1 MNEEQPY
8 LRIPLDPPEEWLEKL
23 EKENSDEE
31 EQESEN
37 EHVVI
42 LQL

>member
-1 MNEEQPY
+1 MSEEQPY
-8 LRIPLDPPEEWLEKL
+8 LRVPLEPPREWLEKL
-23 EKENSDEE
+23 EERDDEE